1 MKEKIIRV
9 RVLWILKR
17 RVKKIRVVLC
27 PNTSTR
33 LFQVNQPKRQK
44 KGKQFPRIQNKRIS
58 FKESLQNHNIS
69 LILILTGL
77 ENIYDKG
84 TCFSKVCT
92 LNVFHIKSLNIGLH
106 FLLQLKLQN
115 KQVELDSIQT
125 NLLWSNS
132 KVTKTVV
139 ASVVKLL
146 LWKCQ
151 TNLLL

>member
-1 MKEKIIRV
+1 MKEILVEDKDHNSSNEVIDKNEDGNYMDSALVKDKYNTCPSGATVYTKKRKNQAQKNQNHNII
-9 RVLWILKR
+9 
-17 RVKKIRVVLC
+17 
-27 PNTSTR
+27 
-33 LFQVNQPKRQK
+33 
-44 KGKQFPRIQNKRIS
+44 
-58 FKESLQNHNIS
+58 FKDSLQNHNIS

-92 LNVFHIKSLNIGLH
+92 LNVFHIKSINIGLH

-146 LWKCQ
+146 L
-151 TNLLL
+151 